1 MTGFFI
7 SIAICIALIF
17 IERQVTLTLLANAI
31 IGAEDFEEF
40 IHSMINIIYAL
51 IVATLGV
58 WFFFGEASVYFSFY
72 ALITCV
78 TMFRVDLDNIE
89 AQFEKLKALSDN
101 SRL

>member
-1 MTGFFI
+1 MTSFFI

-17 IERQVTLTLLANAI
+17 IEKQVTLTLLANAI

-40 IHSMINIIYAL
+40 IQSMLNMIYAL
-51 IVATLGV
+51 LVATLGA

-78 TMFRVDLDNIE
+78 TMLRVDLDNIE
-89 AQFEKLKALSDN
+89 EQFEELKAL
-101 SRL
+101 